1 MSIDPCY
8 SRRLKFILAQNCM
21 AELLGFAIESNVL
34 RDRPQHSQVNYVFV
48 LTVMQLGAGTPIKKS
63 SFHPACIHS
72 PRWCSSRAAP
82 CRWQRWSMID
92 VSLLGALVW
101 FGNVITIEPGIGAVA
116 FCTVVILWDATERPR
131 QMSAVPALSVDPK
144 LAAG

>member
-1 MSIDPCY
+1 
-8 SRRLKFILAQNCM
+8 
-21 AELLGFAIESNVL
+21 
-34 RDRPQHSQVNYVFV
+34 
-48 LTVMQLGAGTPIKKS
+48 
-63 SFHPACIHS
+63 
-72 PRWCSSRAAP
+72 
-82 CRWQRWSMID
+82 MID